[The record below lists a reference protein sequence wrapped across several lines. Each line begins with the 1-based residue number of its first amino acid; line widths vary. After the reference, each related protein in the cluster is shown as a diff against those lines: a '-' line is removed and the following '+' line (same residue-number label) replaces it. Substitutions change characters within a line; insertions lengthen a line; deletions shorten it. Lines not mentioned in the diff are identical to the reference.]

1 MHATHIIRRPIV
13 TEKASFQ
20 TGESNRYTFEVAGT
34 ARKDQIKAAVQDL
47 YKVRVLGVSTQ
58 NRKARDRQ
66 YKYGMVA
73 GAITKRAIVKV
84 HPEDKIE
91 LF

>member
-13 TEKASFQ
+13 TEKASFA
-20 TGESNRYTFEVAGT
+20 TGEHNAYTFEVAGS
-34 ARKDQIKAAVQDL
+34 ARKDQIKAAIQEL
-47 YKVRVLGVSTQ
+47 YKVRVLGVRTQ
-58 NRKARDRQ
+58 ARKARDRQ
-66 YKYGMVA
+66 YKYGLVA
-73 GAITKRAIVKV
+73 GGITKRAIVKV

>member
-73 GAITKRAIVKV
+73 GATTKRAIVKV

>member
-1 MHATHIIRRPIV
+1 MHATHVIRRPIV
-13 TEKASFQ
+13 TEKAGFGTSH
-20 TGESNRYTFEVAGT
+20 GNRYTFEVAGS
-34 ARKDQIKAAVQDL
+34 ARKDQIKAAVQEL

-66 YKYGMVA
+66 YKYGLIE